1 MSDTILLFK
10 GYLGSIMRSKYTK
23 YINTLVNVILFALV
37 SSLIYQNRDQISQ
50 FKDIVD
56 LQNIALC
63 LFCYAIAYILQF
75 FIWAG
80 LMGNHAG
87 GRVNALRD
95 YVNTTLM
102 GRLPGSVWKILGRV
116 TIYKTNTISSRTVVL
131 INLTEMLVIGLGNAI
146 MLILLGSWHVA
157 YRISLLAL
165 ALAILLVAKRVNKP
179 YLSRDKNR
187 IWHWSWWLAC
197 AMGEWIAGGLFVYLL
212 IHPFLVLAQA
222 SISVLA
228 VIVIWCRVG
237 AAGLLLQIVPLG
249 SFFRDATLVIFL
261 QSVMPLSHALIAA
274 TVVRLG
280 LLIADVAVG
289 WLFLIASSRHKRPLP
304 AAE

>member
-1 MSDTILLFK
+1 MSDTIILFK
-10 GYLGSIMRSKYTK
+10 GYLGSILRSKYTK
-23 YINTLVNVILFALV
+23 YINTLVNVMLFVLV

-50 FKDIVD
+50 FKAIFD
-56 LQNIALC
+56 LKNLLLC
-63 LFCYAIAYILQF
+63 LFSYAIAYILQF
-75 FIWAG
+75 FIWSG

-146 MLILLGSWHVA
+146 LLILLGSWHIA
-157 YRISLLAL
+157 YQILLMAL
-165 ALAILLVAKRVNKP
+165 SLAILLIAKRINKP
-179 YLSRDKNR
+179 YLSREKNR
-187 IWHWSWWLAC
+187 IWHWSWWLIC
-197 AMGEWIAGGLFVYLL
+197 AMGEWICGGIFVYLL

-237 AAGLLLQIVPLG
+237 AAGLILQIIPLG

-280 LLIADVAVG
+280 LLMADVSIG
-289 WLFLIASSRHKRPLP
+289 WLFLIASSRYKRALQP
-304 AAE
+304 AE